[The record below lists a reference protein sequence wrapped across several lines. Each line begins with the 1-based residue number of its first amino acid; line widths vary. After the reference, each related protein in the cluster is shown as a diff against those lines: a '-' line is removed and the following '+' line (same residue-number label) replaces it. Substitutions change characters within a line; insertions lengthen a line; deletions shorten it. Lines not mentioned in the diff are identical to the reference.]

1 MRDNPLKM
9 PRSRVL
15 VVDDDRKF
23 ADSLTIILN
32 QAGFDANAVYSGS
45 EAIRTALT
53 FPPDFIVMDV
63 VMDEIDGVDA
73 AIAIC
78 EWLPHCRILLISVE
92 LESLQRLAKASIR
105 GHQFDL
111 LMKPVQISLLLDKL
125 RLESA
130 PRPMAA

>member
-1 MRDNPLKM
+1 MTG
-9 PRSRVL
+9 SRIL

-23 ADSLTIILN
+23 ADSLAIILSET
-32 QAGFDANAVYSGS
+32 GLVANAVYSGS
-45 EAIRTALT
+45 EAIRSALT

-92 LESLQRLAKASIR
+92 LESLKRLSKASIR
-105 GHQFDL
+105 GHHFDL

-125 RLESA
+125 RPENA
-130 PRPMAA
+130 TGAMAA